1 MSQASN
7 TTLIKWKQIRVD
19 ANALPDVAIIAF
31 STSTLPAL
39 TKEGIQ
45 HVVAVEREL
54 RSSNSRTFWTY
65 QAFIVRKTICAYA
78 GGRTSNYCIPATL
91 RCLNNF
97 EGVTKN
103 LHTSDAS
110 CSLALLPASH
120 AKLRRLRCL
129 QLQRKKGG
137 SSSSGG
143 SCETVNAE
151 RQPATDFALMSQRT
165 SGYQPIQYVPIS
177 SGDCIVCRL
186 IMETEQ
192 VVPRNIICPR
202 LDRRQRRG
210 TLRINNLE

>member
-1 MSQASN
+1 MPPSQLTSAGIQQHLMLYRVSIDEKAPVKGALKLNQWYIKINLSQASN

-65 QAFIVRKTICAYA
+65 QAFLVRKTICAYA

-129 QLQRKKGG
+129 QLQRKGAQAAVGAAK
-137 SSSSGG
+137 
-143 SCETVNAE
+143 
-151 RQPATDFALMSQRT
+151 L
-165 SGYQPIQYVPIS
+165 
-177 SGDCIVCRL
+177 
-186 IMETEQ
+186 
-192 VVPRNIICPR
+192 
-202 LDRRQRRG
+202 
-210 TLRINNLE
+210 